1 MHQTA
6 VRGYD
11 DTSEDESMDQEKLE
25 KFRGLLTQ
33 RLDELL
39 LEAGVGDLVK
49 DNENLPDTIDLAT
62 EESNRDFRLRMKDR
76 ERKLIM
82 KIRKALKRMDEGE
95 YGECVVCGEPIG
107 ERRLEI
113 RPVTTHCIDCKTE
126 AETQERV
133 RGL

>member
-1 MHQTA
+1 MQNAA

-11 DTSEDESMDQEKLE
+11 DTSEDTMDPEKLE
-25 KFRGLLTQ
+25 KFRALLNE
-33 RLDELL
+33 RLQELL
-39 LEAGVGDLVK
+39 VEAGVGDLVK
-49 DNENLPDTIDLAT
+49 DKENLPDSIDLAT

-76 ERKLIM
+76 ERKLII
-82 KIRKALKRMDEGE
+82 KIRRALARMDEGE

-107 ERRLEI
+107 DRRLEI